1 MERTF
6 FAIKPDGVGRGLVGE
21 VLQRLERKGLR
32 LVGLKLMRVSPD
44 LAQRHYEA
52 HKEKP
57 FFAGLVSF
65 ITSGPIV
72 ATVWEGRDAVSVVRA
87 LMGAT
92 DPAKSAPGT
101 LRGDYGLSISSN
113 LVHGSDGPEAAE
125 REISLFF
132 RPDELVGEARPEE
145 SWIYAGE

>member
-21 VLQRLERKGLR
+21 VIARLERKGLR
-32 LVGLKLMRVSPD
+32 LIGLKLMQVTPQ
-44 LAQRHYEA
+44 LAQQHYAA
-52 HKEKP
+52 HSEKP
-57 FFAGLVSF
+57 FFQGLVSF

-72 ATVWEGRDAVSVVRA
+72 ATVWEGREAVSVVRG

-92 DPAKSAPGT
+92 DPVKSAPGT

-132 RPDELVGEARPEE
+132 RPDELVGASRPEE
-145 SWIYAGE
+145 TWIYAGE

>member
-132 RPDELVGEARPEE
+132 RPDELVGEARPDE